1 MTSLTVVTA
10 GATPLMAIDLANINY
25 DVVQEYVDQELAS
38 RSIFPGDVHRFDG
51 KKGRWYIGWGK
62 NSPEFEHLKHSL
74 ILNIPHMIE
83 VYETFVDG
91 RPVILATAMPFAGQ
105 KLPDRK
111 SMGMTDP
118 AQWEV
123 SKLTGKPEDPIKR
136 SLVIPFRYDGQT
148 NVNHIKLTTTTAIL
162 EFKHWMKA
170 HYLPQARA
178 QGSRLPV
185 VNLGS
190 YTAEN
195 AEGQTYEVPQFEVVD
210 WENPIQ
216 ADFIKFG
223 DDETSEQIAQQ
234 TAVPDPNAALP
245 PPQATVTRRDEMND
259 PIDFTGAGAGA
270 PTQAPAQQPAKP
282 DMDYNEIRGRR
293 GPSRTALATPP
304 GASTGRRRRGA

>member
-10 GATPLMAIDLANINY
+10 GATPLMAIDLNNISY

-118 AQWEV
+118 AQWEI
-123 SKLTGKPEDPIKR
+123 SKLSGKPEDPIKR
-136 SLVIPFRYDGQT
+136 SLVIPFRYDGGAGADK
-148 NVNHIKLTTTTAIL
+148 VHHIKLTTATAIL

-185 VNLGS
+185 VNLGA

-195 AEGQTYEVPQFEVVD
+195 AEGQTYEVPQFEIVD
-210 WENPIQ
+210 WENPTQ

-223 DDETSEQIAQQ
+223 DDEGAQQIAQQ
-234 TAVPDPNAALP
+234 TAVADPNAALP
-245 PPQATVTRRDEMND
+245 PPEARVTRRDELND
-259 PIDFTGAGAGA
+259 PVNFTGAGD
-270 PTQAPAQQPAKP
+270 PNLNQPAKP

-293 GPSRTALATPP
+293 GGPSRTALATPP
-304 GASTGRRRRGA
+304 GAGTSSRRRGA